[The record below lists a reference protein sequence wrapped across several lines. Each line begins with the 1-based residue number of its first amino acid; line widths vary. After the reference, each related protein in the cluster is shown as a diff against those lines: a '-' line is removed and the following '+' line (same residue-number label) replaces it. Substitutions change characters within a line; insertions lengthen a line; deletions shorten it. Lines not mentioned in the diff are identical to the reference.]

1 MHLLL
6 PFTLLTLTCVLM
18 HLMITMKTAWH
29 SITRG
34 DTFPEVDR
42 VVEWGGCLELDVM
55 GRDCLEPGHDVPGDR
70 SRDGAGDR
78 DRDIDLLP
86 DPQCLS
92 VSQHVARI
100 LLQSSGSRCKQ
111 PLKILPISTSS
122 QHTLNILPILALSR

>member
-18 HLMITMKTAWH
+18 HLTITMKTAWH

-86 DPQCLS
+86 DPQC
-92 VSQHVARI
+92 
-100 LLQSSGSRCKQ
+100 QSTCCTYFASKLRF
-111 PLKILPISTSS
+111 
-122 QHTLNILPILALSR
+122 AM